1 MTTSVIEAVVSIRRL
16 SDFLRAGEL
25 QKDAR
30 EIFHK
35 DTEEGDVVRLLA
47 YIMDHT

>member
-1 MTTSVIEAVVSIRRL
+1 MTTSVIEAIVSIKRL

-30 EIFHK
+30 EIVYK

-47 YIMDHT
+47 YIVGHT